1 MLTVRINVANRS
13 SRSSPTFSLLMR
25 TCVCLLVLIGPLAHS
40 PVEGQYLQSPCPNV
54 FSYRLDPRI
63 NQAFGYVELQG
74 LRIGQLVK
82 LNIDLSIG
90 TTVPQNNVGSI
101 TLVKSN
107 EDTFRD
113 IYSNRPAQYRV
124 NFPFK
129 NVIPSVLAISV
140 NGQTICT
147 GQRATGQIVT
157 TINLDHTLFTQVQQQ
172 TNGNGNNFNT
182 IQYQPPQNTALQTPV
197 YQPVQTPQPQAPV
210 YRPVQAPQQQ
220 APVYQPIQKP
230 VQQAPVYR
238 PVQTPKPERPIQR
251 PTVDYSSNVD
261 ESSIGCGQPAQV
273 FNRLSINGIR
283 SPKGQFPWAAPIF
296 HNERSK
302 PKYICGSTII
312 TKQHLVTAAHCM
324 YDSLGVA
331 RQADDIITVPG
342 MYNIDNFFDADLQER
357 KVSTIFIHDDYYF
370 DESGLGD
377 SDIAVIK
384 VDQPIVY
391 TSLVRPIC
399 VWSESGNLE
408 QIVGVKGFVSG
419 WGITENGDA
428 KYPSYVTPTV
438 VDRKSCSRNLG
449 KFITGSAPLFC
460 GDGHGSVPCT
470 GDSGSGLVIKRGQK
484 YYLRGI
490 VSFGQYDPE
499 TLICDVTKYVVYTDI
514 AAFYSWLLKAVRS

>member
-1 MLTVRINVANRS
+1 MMTVRINANRS
-13 SRSSPTFSLLMR
+13 SRSAPPFSLLMR
-25 TCVCLLVLIGPLAHS
+25 TCVCLLALLGPLAHS

-54 FSYRLDPRI
+54 FSYRLDPRT
-63 NQAFGYVELQG
+63 NQPFGYVELQG

-90 TTVPQNNVGSI
+90 IAVPQNNVGSI

-107 EDTFRD
+107 EQTFRD
-113 IYSNRPAQYRV
+113 IYNNQPAQYRV

-129 NVIPSVLAISV
+129 NVIPSVLAIRV

-147 GQRATGQIVT
+147 GQKATGQVVT

-172 TNGNGNNFNT
+172 TNANRNSFNS
-182 IQYQPPQNTALQTPV
+182 IQYQLPQNTAPQAPVYQPVQIAQPQAPV

-210 YRPVQAPQQQ
+210 YQPVHTPQPQ
-220 APVYQPIQKP
+220 APVYQPVRTPQP
-230 VQQAPVYR
+230 QAPVYQ
-238 PVQTPKPERPIQR
+238 P
-251 PTVDYSSNVD
+251 D
-261 ESSIGCGQPAQV
+261 ESNIGCGQPAAV

-296 HNERSK
+296 LNEPSK

-331 RQADDIITVPG
+331 RQANDIITAPG

-384 VDQPIVY
+384 VDQPIAY
-391 TSLVRPIC
+391 TRLVRPIC
-399 VWSESGNLE
+399 VWTGSGNLD

-460 GDGHGSVPCT
+460 GDGHGAVPCT

-499 TLICDVTKYVVYTDI
+499 TLICDATKYVVYTDI
-514 AAFYSWLLKAVRS
+514 AAFYSWLLKVVRS

>member
-1 MLTVRINVANRS
+1 MLTVRINVNRS
-13 SRSSPTFSLLMR
+13 SRSAPPFSLLMR
-25 TCVCLLVLIGPLAHS
+25 TCVCLLVLLGPLAHS

-54 FSYRLDPRI
+54 FSYRLDPGT

-90 TTVPQNNVGSI
+90 IAVPQNNVGSI
-101 TLVKSN
+101 TLIKSR
-107 EDTFRD
+107 EQTFRD
-113 IYSNRPAQYRV
+113 IYNNQPAQYRV

-147 GQRATGQIVT
+147 GQKATGQVVT
-157 TINLDHTLFTQVQQQ
+157 TINLEHTLFTQMQPLS
-172 TNGNGNNFNT
+172 NGNGNNFNT
-182 IQYQPPQNTALQTPV
+182 IQYQPPQNTAPQAPV
-197 YQPVQTPQPQAPV
+197 YQPVQIPQPV
-210 YRPVQAPQQQ
+210 
-220 APVYQPIQKP
+220 I
-230 VQQAPVYR
+230 
-238 PVQTPKPERPIQR
+238 TQR
-251 PTVDYSSNVD
+251 PQVLQPQRPQAIHPQRPQVIPTQQPQV
-261 ESSIGCGQPAQV
+261 IQTGCGQPAAV

-296 HNERSK
+296 DNGAPSK

-312 TKQHLVTAAHCM
+312 STLHLVTAAHCM
-324 YDSLGVA
+324 YDSFGVPRKA
-331 RQADDIITVPG
+331 EEVMTVPG

-357 KVSTIFIHDDYYF
+357 MVSTIYIHDDYYF
-370 DESGLGD
+370 EESGLVD
-377 SDIAVIK
+377 SDIAVLK

-399 VWSESGNLE
+399 AWSEIDNLE

-419 WGITENGDA
+419 WGVTENGDA
-428 KYPSYVTPTV
+428 KYPSYVAATIVSRPA
-438 VDRKSCSRNLG
+438 CSRNLE
-449 KFITGSAPLFC
+449 KLIAGSARLFC

-490 VSFGQYDPE
+490 VSIGQFDPN
-499 TLICDVTKYVVYTDI
+499 TLTCARDKYVVYTDI
-514 AAFYSWLLKAVRS
+514 APFRYWLSKIIKS